1 MVESVERFGG
11 CWGVSGF
18 LRLRLSHEAARAFAQ
33 DDRLVGEW
41 AGSRF
46 LASTPTGKERLSG
59 TPAFARND
67 RKKGNGNGEKQVPR
81 FARNGKP
88 ERQEQKQVFRC
99 AQNVK
104 TKRQMQ
110 QGGYENWPES
120 MGIGRK
126 LEGDFPFTVD
136 S

>member
-1 MVESVERFGG
+1 MGG
-11 CWGVSGF
+11 KQVPP
-18 LRLRLSHEAARAFAQ
+18 LRQAQ
-33 DDRLVGEW
+33 G
-41 AGSRF
+41 
-46 LASTPTGKERLSG
+46 
-59 TPAFARND
+59 RND